1 MTRVSAEQYRIE
13 QVQILNWGGY
23 CGLQVMR
30 AGRGSTAIL
39 GPSGR
44 GKSTLLDAMA
54 SVIMPNPQEFNQAAR
69 DDKGRKRER
78 TVYTYARGLT
88 VSHQDDNGRSAT
100 PSYLRPPGGAGFIS
114 GAAITWSTGVGKR
127 VTAFRLAWVGADIT
141 DNVAIGNSTVYGF
154 MHSAFDLARLDGL
167 KPARLGA
174 APLSEASMRH
184 LIDLDR
190 GDLVD
195 RRQARMHTAMRRTLQ
210 MGHTEE
216 SQRLAMH
223 LLRRAQASKGI
234 FSINDLFKEFVLTE
248 PRALE
253 RWDVTLE
260 HYQEASRLYDE
271 FELTK
276 TKTETLKELRAAAD
290 RYRSAGRDATDKR
303 ALAQPS
309 ASGIARL
316 RLWHAGRVLDWAHA
330 REEDVRLELAQATED
345 LQAAQARKREAEEAE
360 RIALEA
366 LTAAGA
372 DQAALIHE
380 RIKQAE
386 AEHAAIEARRTA
398 MTTRLQA
405 FGQILPSSSG
415 DLELLRG
422 SLGEQRARLAAD
434 LEQLSEEYEQQAGV
448 KGRLGTAITDL
459 KAELERVLKQ
469 SGNIPH
475 DADQRRRLIAEG
487 ARIPVERLRYI
498 GELLDIPPEHH
509 GWERAILTIIR
520 PLASDLLVA
529 AEDFPAVRAWVN
541 SHNLGG
547 DTALVPGVAHRPV
560 RTHQAGTVAA
570 MLDITADPYQGWLSE
585 ELQRFTYLCVEKDT
599 DLEGPRPDG
608 VIGRVTRAG
617 LRTAPNRRV
626 IKADTPRRYRWVGR
640 DNSALRAELDDDLA
654 GLQRQFDDISRR
666 VEIARGTTRTGQARI
681 GELEQIQKD
690 LSWADL
696 DLEPTTRR
704 LATLADALD
713 RVDTPEQQVRRDAYK
728 LARQQVTGA
737 EGAATKCQDRVQHLN
752 LLWGAVQRAQDS
764 ANDVID
770 AHDPLTAD
778 EQAAAASLPFAAPAL
793 ERVDLTGRD
802 VDAKTDAAVQAS
814 YHEAARVLED
824 QIAAHDAA
832 RVIHERTLLVII
844 QAYRNINDRTHREVD
859 DTIESLPTLEHIHQ
873 QLVTDDLP
881 RARKNW
887 LAKVDADLN
896 QGLRTLLRQIDV
908 DRKEITRGLGP
919 INAVLAG
926 VPFRNGSHLAI
937 EPVDHLSSNLQ
948 EFRKVVLTFTRDN
961 PLGEDLFNDETKVEA
976 SFRKLR
982 KSLERLTDSSRSGES
997 WRRSVF
1003 DAREHVTFRAIE
1015 TPGSGKPIVHE
1026 GVSGMSGGE
1035 GQELIAFILGAA
1047 LRYRLGEG
1055 GQTPPTYG
1063 CVVLD
1068 EGFVKAD
1075 SDYTG
1080 RALRA
1085 LQELGFQL
1093 IVGAPR
1099 EKATAFED
1107 FVDLVAYISTDP
1119 DNPDGVRIY
1128 SMTIQEALQ
1137 FDQGAA

>member
-1 MTRVSAEQYRIE
+1 MSTVPAEQYRIE

-23 CGLQVMR
+23 AGLQAMR
-30 AGRGSTAIL
+30 AGRTSTAIL

-100 PSYLRPPGGAGFIS
+100 PSYLRPPGGPGFIS

-127 VTAFRLAWVGADIT
+127 VTAFRLAWVGTDVT

-154 MHSAFDLARLDGL
+154 VHDAFDLARLDGL

-184 LIDLDR
+184 LIDSAR

-195 RRQARMHTAMRRTLQ
+195 RRQPRMHAAMRRALR

-248 PRALE
+248 PRALA

-260 HYQEASRLYDE
+260 HYREASRLYDE

-276 TKTETLKELRAAAD
+276 TKTETLKELRTVAEQ
-290 RYRSAGRDATDKR
+290 YRSAGRDATDKR
-303 ALAQPS
+303 ALVQPS
-309 ASGIARL
+309 ASGVARL
-316 RLWHAGRVLDWAHA
+316 RLWHAGKVLDWTQT
-330 REEDVRLELAQATED
+330 REEDVRLELAHATEN
-345 LQAAQARKREAEEAE
+345 LQRTLARKREAEEVE
-360 RIALEA
+360 RLALEA

-372 DQAALIHE
+372 DQATLIHE
-380 RIKQAE
+380 RIKQAQ
-386 AEHAAIEARRTA
+386 AERAAIEARRAA

-405 FGQILPSSSG
+405 FGQMLPSSSG

-422 SLGEQRARLAAD
+422 TLGEQRTELAVH
-434 LEQLSEEYEQQAGV
+434 LEQLSEEYETQAGV
-448 KGRLGTAITDL
+448 KARLRAAITEL
-459 KAELERVLKQ
+459 KSELERVLKQ

-487 ARIPVERLRYI
+487 ARIPVERLQYI
-498 GELLDIPPEHH
+498 GELLDIPPEHRA
-509 GWERAILTIIR
+509 WERAILTIIR

-529 AEDFPAVRAWVN
+529 VEDFPAVRAWVN

-547 DTALVPGVAHRPV
+547 DTTLVPGVAHRPV
-560 RTHQAGTVAA
+560 RTHRAGTVAA
-570 MLDITADPYQGWLSE
+570 MLDITPGPYQGWLSE
-585 ELQRFTYLCVEKDT
+585 ELERFTYLCVEKDT
-599 DLEGPRPDG
+599 DLEGPRLDG

-626 IKADTPRRYRWVGR
+626 IKADSPRRYRWVGR
-640 DNSALRAELDDDLA
+640 DNSALRAELEDELE
-654 GLQRQFDDISRR
+654 GLRRQFDDVTRR
-666 VEIARGTTRTGQARI
+666 VEIARGTTRTEQARI
-681 GELEQIQKD
+681 SELDRIQKD
-690 LSWADL
+690 LSWTDL

-704 LATLADALD
+704 LAALAAALEQ
-713 RVDTPEQQVRRDAYK
+713 VDTPEQQARRDAYGV
-728 LARQQVTGA
+728 ARQKVTHA
-737 EGAATKCQDRVQHLN
+737 ESAIIKCQEHVERLN
-752 LLWGAVQRAQDS
+752 RLWGAVQRAQDT
-764 ANDVID
+764 ANDLID
-770 AHDPLTAD
+770 AHEPLTGD
-778 EQAAAASLPFAAPAL
+778 ELAAAASLPFAVPIL
-793 ERVDLTGRD
+793 DRVDLNGRD
-802 VDAKTDAAVQAS
+802 ADAKTDAEVQVS
-814 YHEAARVLED
+814 YTGAARILED

-832 RVIHERTLLVII
+832 RATHERTLLAII
-844 QAYRNINDRTHREVD
+844 RAYRNINDRTRREVD
-859 DTIESLPTLEHIHQ
+859 DAIESLPTLEQIHQ

-881 RARKNW
+881 RTRRNW
-887 LAKVDADLN
+887 LIKVDADLN
-896 QGLRTLLRQIDV
+896 QGLRTLLQQIDV
-908 DRKEITRGLGP
+908 DRREITRGLNP

-926 VPFRNGSHLAI
+926 VPFRHGSHLAI
-937 EPVDHLSSNLQ
+937 EPVDHPNSNLK
-948 EFRKVVLTFTRDN
+948 EFRKVVLAFTRDS
-961 PLGEDLFNDETKVEA
+961 PLGVDLFNDETKVEA
-976 SFRKLR
+976 SFNQLR
-982 KSLERLTDSSRSGES
+982 KSLERLTDPSRAGES

-1015 TPGSGKPIVHE
+1015 APGSGKSIVHE

-1055 GQTPPTYG
+1055 GQTFPAYG

-1093 IVGAPR
+1093 IIGAPR

-1137 FDQGAA
+1137 LDQDAA